1 MTRLQFK
8 HSKTIERWTQSLV
21 SNHRDAADVA
31 WSTVMVC
38 PFVPLDPFKVLS
50 GRPELQVFAVLR
62 AARPYPLGSMQA
74 PLFFPT
80 LHALAVDDGRGR
92 TRSAVTAFSALNI
105 ERMTHTIHR
114 TVETP
119 QVPII
124 EKDAE
129 RRKIL
134 GNRPPLAFRAQNVHD
149 PQVTRISPLATV
161 ISPAVF
167 AVHIA
172 IRPQIARRPRES

>member
-1 MTRLQFK
+1 MTRPQFK

-74 PLFFPT
+74 PLFFPLFT
-80 LHALAVDDGRGR
+80 LWLSMMAAVGLGP
-92 TRSAVTAFSALNI
+92 RSP
-105 ERMTHTIHR
+105 R
-114 TVETP
+114 
-119 QVPII
+119 
-124 EKDAE
+124 
-129 RRKIL
+129 
-134 GNRPPLAFRAQNVHD
+134 FRHS
-149 PQVTRISPLATV
+149 T
-161 ISPAVF
+161 
-167 AVHIA
+167 
-172 IRPQIARRPRES
+172 